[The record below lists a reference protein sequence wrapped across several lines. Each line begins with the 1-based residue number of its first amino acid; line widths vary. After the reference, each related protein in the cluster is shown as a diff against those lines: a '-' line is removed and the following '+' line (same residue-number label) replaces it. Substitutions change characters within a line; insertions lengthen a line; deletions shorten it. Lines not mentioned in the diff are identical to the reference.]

1 MNSAVTFSMT
11 SANMTKSLTANLNA
25 TVAVES
31 SSTPSMTFYTLSA
44 NPRGSGASSMFTEQP
59 SSTHVLP
66 SSPAVDSSVKLPE
79 SSPEPNSTQIYN
91 LNGTP
96 TISIHLELHVWPEKN
111 MHAQDSVLRWKF
123 QMMSK
128 FSINVLLSLSFT
140 RGYETECVCRYA

>member
-1 MNSAVTFSMT
+1 MSVSTT
-11 SANMTKSLTANLNA
+11 SANTTQSQNYST
-25 TVAVES
+25 TSVVVEGP
-31 SSTPSMTFYTLSA
+31 STPLMTSHIISTS
-44 NPRGSGASSMFTEQP
+44 PCSSRASSMFTEQP
-59 SSTHVLP
+59 SSTYIF
-66 SSPAVDSSVKLPE
+66 SSSSAVYSSMKLPE

-128 FSINVLLSLSFT
+128 FSINVLLSLSFA

>member
-1 MNSAVTFSMT
+1 MSVSTT
-11 SANMTKSLTANLNA
+11 SANTTQSQNYPTTSVVVEGPSTPLMTSHIISTSPC
-25 TVAVES
+25 S
-31 SSTPSMTFYTLSA
+31 SS
-44 NPRGSGASSMFTEQP
+44 ASSMFTEQP
-59 SSTHVLP
+59 SSTYIF
-66 SSPAVDSSVKLPE
+66 SSSSAVYSSMKLPE

-111 MHAQDSVLRWKF
+111 MHAQDSVLKWKF

>member
-1 MNSAVTFSMT
+1 MNSSVTFSMT
-11 SANMTKSLTANLNA
+11 SASMSLQDNLNT
-25 TVAVES
+25 TVVVEGPSTPLMTSHIISTSPCS
-31 SSTPSMTFYTLSA
+31 SS
-44 NPRGSGASSMFTEQP
+44 ASSMFTEQP
-59 SSTHVLP
+59 SSTYIF
-66 SSPAVDSSVKLPE
+66 SSSSAVYSSMKLPE

-111 MHAQDSVLRWKF
+111 MHAQDSVLKWKF

>member
-96 TISIHLELHVWPEKN
+96 TISIHLELHV
-111 MHAQDSVLRWKF
+111 
-123 QMMSK
+123 
-128 FSINVLLSLSFT
+128 
-140 RGYETECVCRYA
+140 